1 MEDRVERLE
10 NEIYGNGRAGLKEE
24 VAKLRQALKLATWV
38 AGVIGALMLAD
49 FSTRFF
55 GISSYQE
62 DVKEIRLLLQGMNHA
77 KSIQGDTR

>member
-24 VAKLRQALKLATWV
+24 VTKLRQALRIATWV

-55 GISSYQE
+55 GISSYQ
-62 DVKEIRLLLQGMNHA
+62 DDMREIRLLLQGSKHG
-77 KSIQGDTR
+77 KGIQENTR